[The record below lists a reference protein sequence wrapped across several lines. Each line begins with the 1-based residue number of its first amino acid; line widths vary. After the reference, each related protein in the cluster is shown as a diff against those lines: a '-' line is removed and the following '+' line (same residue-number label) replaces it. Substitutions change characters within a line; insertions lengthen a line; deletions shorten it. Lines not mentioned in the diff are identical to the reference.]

1 MWEKIKAQFRDS
13 ATIAVAR
20 FHYVIGVL
28 GAALI
33 AKFSDYDF
41 TQLVSMDWKAAFK
54 MLSCAALSGVVVEIA
69 RRRTL

>member
-1 MWEKIKAQFRDS
+1 MWDKIKAQFRDS

-20 FHYVIGVL
+20 FHYVFGVV

-41 TQLVSMDWKAAFK
+41 SQLVSMDWKAAFK
-54 MLSCAALSGVVVEIA
+54 LLAFASLSGIIVEIA